1 VTAPEDA
8 VPKYEYACTAC
19 DHRFEAVQSFSDP
32 NLTGCPVCEGKVRK
46 LFSSVGIVFRGPG
59 FYRTD
64 SRAGAAAGDEAK
76 ERASKNGEKS
86 DKSSDKGGEK
96 SGSKSGGDAGS
107 SGSTSSGSGSGS
119 GSGSEGSKSKGSAPA
134 AAS

>member
-1 VTAPEDA
+1 MPT
-8 VPKYEYACTAC
+8 YEYACTAC

-64 SRAGAAAGDEAK
+64 SRAGDEAK